1 MTDLEMFQFKET
13 VKAKILDIKLDIID
27 LYFKLRDSGI
37 NTDNLGMDYLEQI
50 NDDLDRVF
58 RNLDFSVIVIKS

>member
-13 VKAKILDIKLDIID
+13 VKTKILDIKLDIID

-37 NTDNLGMDYLEQI
+37 NADNLGMDYLEQI
-50 NDDLDRVF
+50 NDELDRVF
-58 RNLDFSVIVIKS
+58 RNLDFSGIEINS

>member
-13 VKAKILDIKLDIID
+13 VKTKILDIKLDIIN

-37 NTDNLGMDYLEQI
+37 NADNLGMDYLEQI

-58 RNLDFSVIVIKS
+58 RNLDFSGIVINS